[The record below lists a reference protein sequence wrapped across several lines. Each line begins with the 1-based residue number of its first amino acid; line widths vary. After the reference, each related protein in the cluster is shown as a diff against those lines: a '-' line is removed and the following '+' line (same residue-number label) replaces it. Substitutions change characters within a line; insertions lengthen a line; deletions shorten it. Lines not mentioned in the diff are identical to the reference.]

1 MYQTNLV
8 YVSHFLANYI
18 RQVPSVRHWST
29 LATFFVK
36 YGKERVGWPLAMIN
50 KKYFRYCCKNERRFR
65 SPTLI
70 IAKDLFP
77 AVKMSVQGYPFRLMH
92 SFHYI
97 LLTATENEINQLTFV
112 CADVLRHREQ
122 IYF

>member
-1 MYQTNLV
+1 MFPISRQITLDRFRLLDIGQHWPV
-8 YVSHFLANYI
+8 YFFL
-18 RQVPSVRHWST
+18 
-29 LATFFVK
+29 K

-97 LLTATENEINQLTFV
+97 LLTARKMKLTN
-112 CADVLRHREQ
+112 
-122 IYF
+122 